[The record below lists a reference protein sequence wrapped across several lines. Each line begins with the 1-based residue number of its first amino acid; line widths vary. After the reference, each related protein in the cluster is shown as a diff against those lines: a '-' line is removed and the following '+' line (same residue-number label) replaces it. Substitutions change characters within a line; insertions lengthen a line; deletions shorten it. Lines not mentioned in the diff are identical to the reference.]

1 MYNYVNLI
9 GVVKS
14 VQEQFVVNNKT
25 VHVILSITRPFKN
38 PEGENES
45 DDINVVFYGCLAD
58 LAKENVKVGKTICVK
73 GRLVQSNYPSLCQV
87 IGERIVYLSGGAIH
101 EIDA

>member
-14 VQEQFVVNNKT
+14 VQEQFIVNSKT
-25 VHVILSITRPFKN
+25 VHVILSIARPFKN
-38 PEGENES
+38 LEGENEA
-45 DDINVVFYGCLAD
+45 DDIDVVFYDYLAD
-58 LAKENVKVGKTICVK
+58 IAEEDVKVGKTICIK

-87 IGERIVYLSGGAIH
+87 IGERIMYISGGAIH
-101 EIDA
+101 EIDS

>member
-14 VQEQFVVNNKT
+14 VQEQFIVNSKT
-25 VHVILSITRPFKN
+25 VHVVLSIAKPFKN
-38 PEGENES
+38 REGENEA
-45 DDINVVFYGCLAD
+45 DDIDVVFYGYLGDVAEED
-58 LAKENVKVGKTICVK
+58 VKVGKTVCVK

-87 IGERIVYLSGGAIH
+87 IGERIVYISGGAIH